1 MSLAKDGNA
10 STGSATGDWW
20 VRALN
25 GIEALAEYDA
35 RTFNVGLRY
44 SCWKER
50 IHLIVECNDLGNLFS
65 AGKAFWSGGVY
76 VTIPLVDKE
85 SHHVR
90 GDYRIGKGECRPS
103 WTE

>member
-76 VTIPLVDKE
+76 VTIPLVDFE
-85 SHHVR
+85 SFAHR